1 MAMIADGW
9 NMHGDMG
16 TGGWVVMA
24 LVMILFW
31 GAIIALIVW
40 AVRSGTQTRSG
51 GDPRTILD
59 RRLAAGEI
67 TIEEYEQRRSI
78 LDGTRPST

>member
-40 AVRSGTQTRSG
+40 AVRSGRQTRSSD
-51 GDPRTILD
+51 DPRPAT
-59 RRLAAGEI
+59 GCW
-67 TIEEYEQRRSI
+67 
-78 LDGTRPST
+78 